1 MSTWQKGTL
10 EGEGLLYNPFSETD
24 IWGTPAQV
32 NMTPVT
38 HKELPVGAD
47 SSAMP
52 LMSEAYLRN
61 GGMIT
66 GADQSK
72 PWQRTNAPKQQ
83 RQMDSMYFLAAF
95 VIVVGVAAYR
105 GL

>member
-1 MSTWQKGTL
+1 MSAWQKGTL
-10 EGEGLLYNPFSETD
+10 DGEGYMYNPFSETD

-52 LMSEAYLRN
+52 LMSEHYLRN
-61 GGMIT
+61 GGIIT
-66 GADQSK
+66 GSDQSK
-72 PWQRTNAPKQQ
+72 QWQRTNYQQQQ
-83 RQMDSMYFLAAF
+83 RTVDNNYLLLAFA
-95 VIVVGVAAYR
+95 VILGVAFYR